1 MPTLLA
7 ILAAAAVT
15 TGKGGL
21 PGEYTRVKQ
30 KALHTSPTYQYT
42 RHVAQT
48 TISSNR

>member
-21 PGEYTRVKQ
+21 PGEYTRVKRRSMSI
-30 KALHTSPTYQYT
+30 HTSPTST
-42 RHVAQT
+42 HAM
-48 TISSNR
+48 